1 MDQETDFETITKTG
15 MSRNVD
21 MQAMAGGIMT
31 GTGTTMRR
39 TLGRVP
45 RDGEM
50 KVDGDTEEGGAE
62 TEASEVE
69 EVAGLRNTVREILLN
84 GGDEVEGE
92 ECSLG

>member
-15 MSRNVD
+15 TMSRNVD

-31 GTGTTMRR
+31 DTGTTMRR

-50 KVDGDTEEGGAE
+50 KVDGDTEEGGAG
-62 TEASEVE
+62 TGASEVR
-69 EVAGLRNTVREILLN
+69 LCTVIYWCFNMCEY
-84 GGDEVEGE
+84 GE
-92 ECSLG
+92 FM